1 MSQLDMAEAKTQLQE
16 LLEIALQGEE
26 VVITQGDRPIAKLV
40 PLVPLT
46 EKPRRQFGSM
56 KDIIWVADDFDEP
69 LTEEFKE
76 YMK

>member
-1 MSQLDMAEAKTQLQE
+1 MLQLDMAEAKTQLQE
-16 LLEIALQGEE
+16 LLEVALKGEE
-26 VVITQGDRPIAKLV
+26 VVIVKGDRPIAKLV
-40 PLVPLT
+40 SVT

-76 YMK
+76 YIE

>member
-1 MSQLDMAEAKTQLQE
+1 M
-16 LLEIALQGEE
+16 
-26 VVITQGDRPIAKLV
+26 P
-40 PLVPLT
+40 

-76 YMK
+76 YME